1 MPGLHSQEPRR
12 PEEAELRRRLAAK
25 YGGDD
30 DLAWTAAVPD
40 CPTFHPTPDE
50 FADPLAYIASL
61 RPLAAAAGI
70 CKIVPPVVAEQA
82 AGVVLARE
90 KNFRFTTRCQPLR
103 FAVWDASDL
112 MTFQMSGRTYTLPEY
127 EKMAN
132 RFFARRFAV
141 SCPVP
146 PAMVER
152 AFWREYR
159 RPAATHVEYGSD
171 LEGTAFSALAA
182 DPLGAS
188 DWNLNKLPK
197 LDKSTL
203 RLLDCNIP
211 GVTDPMLYLG
221 MLFSTFCWHV
231 EDHYLYSIN
240 YHHIGAPKTWYGCS
254 GAAAPAFEEVASRL
268 VYERELLKERG
279 AAEAYN
285 LLFGKT
291 TMFSPKLLVEAGV
304 PVVRAVQQCGEFVV
318 TFPRAYHAGF
328 SHGFN
333 CGEAVNFAMGDWFP
347 FGAAAC
353 QRYQLLKRLPLFS
366 YEDLLC
372 KEAAAIAAS
381 KLDVSD
387 AIPGSHLHALDMVP
401 VPLAGSSI
409 DNSAGQGGATEL
421 QLHVKAAFVKLLRF
435 QHKARWGLIR
445 RGASNWPTPSG
456 LSGIVCSLCHA
467 GASLGVIICDCRED
481 PICLSHEC
489 LSCLWC
495 LYTKPSQADG
505 SPSYVYVYLLAV
517 AENDRCGCGSGRCVM
532 HRADIPALEALA
544 REFESDAS
552 VAAAVLNA
560 AIPQD
565 GIAGQGMA
573 FADSDLEGAEYD
585 EYVRWDDAESS
596 SVMDAAPVCGPRV
609 CTPTAALRDDS
620 VSEPPMLE
628 RENKGSW
635 SPDSVLL
642 WAEDASQADGSHDR
656 GRLHSSGPLSSQLPN
671 PTAAPNDDVGTG
683 QGALAA
689 LSAIQVAQGP
699 GCSIFPP
706 VALVRKRRS
715 LVRRRGRQI
724 ARTLLASGVS
734 DARAVP
740 RVDDHERTTGSKLP
754 VVKKRRRLVRCSSK
768 SEQPSHVVAVGSP
781 SLGHQPAGEKEGRA
795 PPALIHMGAQVTD
808 AGAQGVQQHRSSFD
822 VALPPPEDC
831 HCHDQPGTCAQLGT
845 VPKLSGAPPQE
856 AGSTNPS
863 ARITQLPPSLCGG
876 SKSMEYASSV
886 GRLPSESRDTGEVL
900 KWAGEECGGA
910 LPSLFSAAA
919 AAAATSA
926 AGMEPLGVRLQQLQ
940 PRSRASELKV
950 HSGFATSSSA
960 TAAGRSMEKTL
971 PLTLCLSSGAY
982 NGCGDVGGSGAPVYP
997 GFYPCP
1003 QHSPQASLDKLST
1016 SKGPLPEGLLR

>member
-1 MPGLHSQEPRR
+1 MPLLHFQEPRR
-12 PEEAELRRRLAAK
+12 PEEAELQRRLAAK

-30 DLAWTAAVPD
+30 LAWTAAVPE
-40 CPTFHPTPDE
+40 CPTFHPTADE

-152 AFWREYR
+152 AFWREYN

-279 AAEAYN
+279 PAEAYN

-347 FGAAAC
+347 LGAAAC
-353 QRYQLLKRLPLFS
+353 QRYQLLKRPPLFS
-366 YEDLLC
+366 FDDLLC
-372 KEAAAIAAS
+372 REAAAIVAL

-401 VPLAGSSI
+401 APLAGSSI
-409 DNSAGQGGATEL
+409 HGSAGQGGAMDL
-421 QLHVKAAFVKLLRF
+421 QLHIKAAFVRLLRF

-467 GASLGVIICDCRED
+467 GASLGVIVCDCRED
-481 PICLSHEC
+481 PICLSH
-489 LSCLWC
+489 
-495 LYTKPSQADG
+495 
-505 SPSYVYVYLLAV
+505 VV
-517 AENDRCGCGSGRCVM
+517 ENDRCGCGSGRCVM
-532 HRADIPALEALA
+532 HRADIPGLEALA
-544 REFESDAS
+544 REFESDAA
-552 VAAAVLNA
+552 VAAAVLNT

-565 GIAGQGMA
+565 GITGQGMA
-573 FADSDLEGAEYD
+573 FADFDLDGAEYD
-585 EYVRWDDAESS
+585 GYVRWDDAEPP
-596 SVMDAAPVCGPRV
+596 SVMEAAPVCGPRI
-609 CTPTAALRDDS
+609 CTSTASLRDDN
-620 VSEPPMLE
+620 VSELRILE
-628 RENKGSW
+628 RDDKGSW

-642 WAEDASQADGSHDR
+642 WAEDAPQADGSYDR
-656 GRLHSSGPLSSQLPN
+656 GRLHSLGPHCSQLPD
-671 PTAAPNDDVGTG
+671 PTAAPNDFVGSG

-689 LSAIQVAQGP
+689 LSASQQGP
-699 GCSIFPP
+699 GCSMFPP
-706 VALVRKRRS
+706 VAIVRKRRS
-715 LVRRRGRQI
+715 LVRRRGR
-724 ARTLLASGVS
+724 TVLASGMS
-734 DARAVP
+734 DARAVL
-740 RVDDHERTTGSKLP
+740 RVDVLELELMTGSKLP

-768 SEQPSHVVAVGSP
+768 SEHPSDVVTVGSP
-781 SLGHQPAGEKEGRA
+781 SLGHHPAGEDEGRA
-795 PPALIHMGAQVTD
+795 PPALIQVGAQVID
-808 AGAQGVQQHRSSFD
+808 LGAHGVQQHGSSFD
-822 VALPPPEDC
+822 VALPPPEDS
-831 HCHDQPGTCAQLGT
+831 HRHDQPGTCAQMGT
-845 VPKLSGAPPQE
+845 VPKLRGAPPHE
-856 AGSTNPS
+856 AGSRNPS
-863 ARITQLPPSLCGG
+863 ARVTLLLPSTCGG
-876 SKSMEYASSV
+876 SRSMEYATSG
-886 GRLPSESRDTGEVL
+886 GRLTSGSSDIGEVL
-900 KWAGEECGGA
+900 KWAGDEWGGRS
-910 LPSLFSAAA
+910 PSLFSVAA

-926 AGMEPLGVRLQQLQ
+926 AGMEPLGIQLQQLQ
-940 PRSRASELKV
+940 ARSRASELEV
-950 HSGFATSSSA
+950 HGNCAEERSGFAAASSAPAASRSTEKTPPLPLCSSS
-960 TAAGRSMEKTL
+960 GS
-971 PLTLCLSSGAY
+971 Y
-982 NGCGDVGGSGAPVYP
+982 NVCGDIGGSRAPIYP
-997 GFYPCP
+997 GFYPWYTKDFP
-1003 QHSPQASLDKLST
+1003 T
-1016 SKGPLPEGLLR
+1016 

>member
-1 MPGLHSQEPRR
+1 MDGPAAAAAASAHGGGGGGWAATQELRR
-12 PEEAELRRRLAAK
+12 PEEADLRRRLAAK

-152 AFWREYR
+152 AFWREYS

-171 LEGTAFSALAA
+171 LEGTAFSALAT

-254 GAAAPAFEEVASRL
+254 GAAAPAFEEVASQL

-279 AAEAYN
+279 PAEAYN

-333 CGEAVNFAMGDWFP
+333 CGEAVNFAMEDWFP

-353 QRYQLLKRLPLFS
+353 QRYQLLKRLLLFS

-401 VPLAGSSI
+401 PPLAGSSI
-409 DNSAGQGGATEL
+409 RNLAGQGGATDL

-445 RGASNWPTPSG
+445 RGSSNWPTPSG

-481 PICLSHEC
+481 PICLSH
-489 LSCLWC
+489 
-495 LYTKPSQADG
+495 
-505 SPSYVYVYLLAV
+505 V
-517 AENDRCGCGSGRCVM
+517 AENDRCGCGIGRCVM

-552 VAAAVLNA
+552 VAAAVLNT

-573 FADSDLEGAEYD
+573 FADSDLDGAEYD
-585 EYVRWDDAESS
+585 EYVRWDDAEPP
-596 SVMDAAPVCGPRV
+596 SVMDAAPVCGPRI
-609 CTPTAALRDDS
+609 CTPTAALRDDNI
-620 VSEPPMLE
+620 SEPRMLE
-628 RENKGSW
+628 QEDKGSW

-642 WAEDASQADGSHDR
+642 WAEDAPQADGSHDR
-656 GRLHSSGPLSSQLPN
+656 GRLHSLGPHCSQLPN
-671 PTAAPNDDVGTG
+671 PTAAPTDHVGTG
-683 QGALAA
+683 QGASAA
-689 LSAIQVAQGP
+689 LSASQVVQGP
-699 GCSIFPP
+699 GCSMFPSATIF
-706 VALVRKRRS
+706 RKRRS
-715 LVRRRGRQI
+715 QARRRGRPI
-724 ARTLLASGVS
+724 SRTVLASSMSYACAVS
-734 DARAVP
+734 
-740 RVDDHERTTGSKLP
+740 RVDVPELTTGSKLP

-768 SEQPSHVVAVGSP
+768 SDQPLHAVTVGSP

-795 PPALIHMGAQVTD
+795 PPALIHMGAQVID
-808 AGAQGVQQHRSSFD
+808 ARAQGVQQHRSSFD

-831 HCHDQPGTCAQLGT
+831 HCHDQPGTCAQLVT
-845 VPKLSGAPPQE
+845 VPKLRGAPPQE
-856 AGSTNPS
+856 AGSRNPS
-863 ARITQLPPSLCGG
+863 ARITLLLPSLCGG
-876 SKSMEYASSV
+876 SRSMEYACSV
-886 GRLPSESRDTGEVL
+886 GRLTSGARDTGEVL
-900 KWAGEECGGA
+900 KWAGDEWGGGSS
-910 LPSLFSAAA
+910 SLFCATA

-926 AGMEPLGVRLQQLQ
+926 AGMEPLGMRLHLQ
-940 PRSRASELKV
+940 ARRMASELKV
-950 HSGFATSSSA
+950 HGVCAEEHGSFATASSA
-960 TAAGRSMEKTL
+960 AAAGRSMEKTL
-971 PLTLCLSSGAY
+971 PLPPCSSSGSY
-982 NGCGDVGGSGAPVYP
+982 NVCGDFGGSGAPVYP
-997 GFYPCP
+997 CFYPRP
-1003 QHSPQASLDKLST
+1003 QHPPQASLDKLST